1 MPFLIIAYNLG
12 IAYGVKHPQL
22 EKRVYF
28 LFFITLINVFIFK
41 KQLFKHQKLA
51 LFITLIGVIP
61 IYTKQS
67 STLSLI
73 ETNFFE
79 VIIFV

>member
-28 LFFITLINVFIFK
+28 LFFIFYYFNKCVHF
-41 KQLFKHQKLA
+41 
-51 LFITLIGVIP
+51 
-61 IYTKQS
+61 
-67 STLSLI
+67 
-73 ETNFFE
+73 
-79 VIIFV
+79 